1 MPLSLDLRKRIVA
14 AYRANKGTYAEIA
27 AQFQVGEASV
37 SRLLR
42 RAREHGDLHPDPPGG
57 GYPPRIPEEQYET
70 LRALVAKRPDQL
82 VSELCDQWIRLFKV
96 SVSVSSMQ
104 RTLRRAGLSRKKR
117 PLPRQKANEPKS
129 KNSAKHS
136 QKRWR

>member
-1 MPLSLDLRKRIVA
+1 MDPLSLDLRKRIVA
-14 AYRANKGTYAEIA
+14 AYRAKKGTYAEIA

-42 RAREHGDLHPDPPGG
+42 RDREQGDLRPDPPGG

-70 LRALVAKRPDQL
+70 LRSLVAKRPDQL
-82 VSELCDQWIRLFKV
+82 VCEICDEWFRLFKV

-104 RTLRRAGLSRKKR
+104 RTLRRAGLSRKKDLCPDR
-117 PLPRQKANEPKS
+117 KQTSRSPRA
-129 KNSAKHS
+129 A
-136 QKRWR
+136 R